1 MLLSTFC
8 LPVSLLASTFSA
20 VLCIP
25 QSVSNGIP
33 NISPFDLALLPS
45 PSFQDNS
52 NNEASQNNEL
62 AGSLGADL
70 GGATIDCWIPQ
81 CLVQTLIY
89 C

>member
-1 MLLSTFC
+1 MLFSTSC

-25 QSVSNGIP
+25 QIVSNGIL
-33 NISPFDLALLPS
+33 NISPINLALLPS
-45 PSFQDNS
+45 PSFHDDS

-62 AGSLGADL
+62 AGLLGADF
-70 GGATIDCWIPQ
+70 GGATIDCEIPQ
-81 CLVQTLIY
+81 RLVQPLIY